1 MNTKGAGIDN
11 KVPDINNL
19 ANKLLS
25 LKVTEIEHKMPDTT
39 GFTNTSEFNRLKKKK
54 TDARIKE
61 STKRL
66 ASKSKADPSYD
77 TADENREYAK
87 NFKRLI

>member
-1 MNTKGAGIDN
+1 MNTKDAEIDN

-39 GFTNTSEFNRLKKKK
+39 GFTNTSEFNRLKKKNWCKNKRINEK
-54 TDARIKE
+54 TCK
-61 STKRL
+61 
-66 ASKSKADPSYD
+66 
-77 TADENREYAK
+77 
-87 NFKRLI
+87 

>member
-1 MNTKGAGIDN
+1 MNTKDAEIDN

-39 GFTNTSEFNRLKKKK
+39 GFTNTSEFNRLKKK
-54 TDARIKE
+54 
-61 STKRL
+61 
-66 ASKSKADPSYD
+66 
-77 TADENREYAK
+77 N
-87 NFKRLI
+87 